1 MDKGGR
7 SGLASIHPGNMF
19 CVLISR
25 GKACHILLRV
35 QERNTIIG
43 VWAGQGLEELNG
55 MQHLQWDALTW
66 PQVTQLSAYW
76 TQEPHGMSEIWY
88 DPESGPC
95 PEKGQDKKSFREKLA
110 WIEMEEGG
118 AQIPPANP
126 SVLMG
131 NIHIP
136 KQGVSIC
143 HPLIFILLKILYV
156 GPMLMFSPP
165 ANLQNF
171 NFVVHMLTWKMT
183 FLMDSVWCNES
194 KPISIQKKQQNRAQI
209 IVCPEQGDCRRS

>member
-66 PQVTQLSAYW
+66 PRVTQLSAYW

-110 WIEMEEGG
+110 WIKMEEGG

-136 KQGVSIC
+136 KQGKSRYATLLYLSYLRSIQRATSNGG
-143 HPLIFILLKILYV
+143 ISGTGLKA
-156 GPMLMFSPP
+156 GRWSG
-165 ANLQNF
+165 
-171 NFVVHMLTWKMT
+171 
-183 FLMDSVWCNES
+183 ES
-194 KPISIQKKQQNRAQI
+194 KPFEARQPWIWALASSRL
-209 IVCPEQGDCRRS
+209 CGL